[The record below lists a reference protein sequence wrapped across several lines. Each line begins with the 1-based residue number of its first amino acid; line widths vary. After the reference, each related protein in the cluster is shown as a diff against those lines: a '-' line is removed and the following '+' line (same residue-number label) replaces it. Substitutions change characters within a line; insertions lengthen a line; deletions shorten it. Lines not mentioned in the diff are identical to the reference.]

1 MTSAKENLFVAQV
14 FMNLLLP
21 VYVHVPNIKVCISSI
36 VFVKEKEVIN
46 ITKSE
51 SRLLSFL

>member
-21 VYVHVPNIKVCISSI
+21 VYVHVPNIKVFISSK